1 MNIKYGTFVA
11 LDLELNQP
19 SGKIIQIGIAI
30 GNIHDSPEQYI
41 TRQWYINPGE
51 PISEFITQLT
61 GITNEDIDNYSVEY
75 ISFVDQLQ
83 QVLAKYTPFIN
94 PVTWGCGDLISLRS
108 QIEASGIEFPCFG
121 KRWIDVKTWYTLYM
135 FSRNRS
141 PKGGLKSAMSEFKMK
156 FTGSAHQADVDAA
169 NTLALFFKFL
179 KRQSE
184 IEGLINKIK
193 EI

>member
-1 MNIKYGTFVA
+1 MNITSENFLA

-30 GNIHDSPEQYI
+30 GNINDVPDQYI
-41 TRQWYINPGE
+41 TRRWYINPSE

-61 GITNEDIDNYSVEY
+61 GITDEDIANYSVEY

-94 PVTWGCGDLISLRS
+94 PVTWGCGDLTSLRS
-108 QIEASGIEFPCFG
+108 QIEAAGIEFPCFG
-121 KRWIDVKTWYTLYM
+121 RRWIDVKTWYTLYM

-141 PKGGLKSAMSEFKMK
+141 PKGGLKSAMSELKMK
-156 FTGSAHQADVDAA
+156 FNGSAHQADVDAA

-179 KRQSE
+179 RRQSE
-184 IEGLINKIK
+184 IEGLIYKIK
-193 EI
+193 DI